1 MKITLES
8 CTSQDSSVDGSP
20 PQIRSGTSVPEFAE
34 GLLFPGIRPRG
45 PDVRVPYGSVWSKSL
60 DNRISDATLF
70 TSSSRRKPGCRLL
83 SSRFDFSPSSSQWQ
97 TLRRNEGRRKV
108 SGSLMLGPEPQIQE
122 RHRFGLCAL
131 RNRFY
136 RSGLRHTSER
146 LLRWFSLS
154 YPRM

>member
-8 CTSQDSSVDGSP
+8 CASQDSSVDGSP
-20 PQIRSGTSVPEFAE
+20 PQIRSCTSVPEFAE

-70 TSSSRRKPGCRLL
+70 TSSSRRKTGSRLIL
-83 SSRFDFSPSSSQWQ
+83 ARLDSSPRISQWQ
-97 TLRRNEGRRKV
+97 ALRRHDRRTKV